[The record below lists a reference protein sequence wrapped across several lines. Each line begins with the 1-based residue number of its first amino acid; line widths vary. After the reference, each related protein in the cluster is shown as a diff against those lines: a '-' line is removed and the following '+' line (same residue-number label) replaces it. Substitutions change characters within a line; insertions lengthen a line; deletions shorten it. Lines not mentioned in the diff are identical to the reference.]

1 MSRFFKNIGID
12 GFILALIAAVLAA
25 RLFPQLGTIENPIS
39 LSAITDFG
47 IAGIFFF
54 YGLRLHPAKMKAG
67 ASNWRL
73 HLLIQ
78 CTTFILFPILILG
91 AMQFFPNSKSG
102 LLWLGIFYVAALP
115 STVSSS
121 VIMVS
126 IAKGNIPAAIFNAS
140 LSSLLGVFITPLW
153 MRLFLDN
160 VDHSPANFR
169 DIFIKLCLQVILP
182 IVLGMFLN
190 RFWGR
195 FAEKRR
201 KILNLFEKSVIVL
214 IVYNAFSNSFVTGVF
229 SDYGLWTI
237 VWVIVG
243 MVLLFFVT
251 YFIMKV
257 CCKAMNFSVE
267 DTITATFCGS
277 KKSLVHGS
285 AMSKILFPGISAQGL
300 VLMPIM
306 IYHITQL
313 LIVGVIAN
321 KRSRRDVSEK

>member
-1 MSRFFKNIGID
+1 MTRFLKRFGVD
-12 GFILALIAAVLAA
+12 GFILALIVAVLVAW
-25 RLFPQLGTIENPIS
+25 LFPQLGTMKKPFS

-54 YGLRLHPAKMKAG
+54 YGLRLHPAKMKEG
-67 ASNWRL
+67 ASNWKL

-78 CTTFILFPILILG
+78 CTTFILFPILILA
-91 AMQFFPNSKSG
+91 AMQFFPHSKG
-102 LLWLGIFYVAALP
+102 DLLWLGIFYVAALP

-140 LSSLLGVFITPLW
+140 LSSLLGVFITPFW
-153 MRLFLDN
+153 MRLFLTN
-160 VDHSPANFR
+160 VDHNPANFQ
-169 DIFIKLCLQVILP
+169 DVFLKLCLQVILP
-182 IVLGMFLN
+182 LLLGMFLN
-190 RFWGR
+190 RYWGR
-195 FAEKRR
+195 FAEKWR
-201 KILNLFEKSVIVL
+201 KVLNFFEKSVIVL

-229 SDYGLWTI
+229 SDFGILTI
-237 VWVIVG
+237 IYVIIG
-243 MVLLFFVT
+243 MVLLFFIT
-251 YFIMKV
+251 YFIMKA
-257 CCKAMNFSVE
+257 CCKAMKFSTE
-267 DTITATFCGS
+267 DVITATFCGS

-321 KRSRRDVSEK
+321 KFSQRDVPKH

>member
-1 MSRFFKNIGID
+1 MIRFLKKNGID
-12 GFILALIAAVLAA
+12 GFILALIVAVLAA
-25 RLFPQLGTIENPIS
+25 WFFPQLGTLEKPFS
-39 LSAITDFG
+39 LSTVTDFG
-47 IAGIFFF
+47 ILGIFFF
-54 YGLRLHPAKMKAG
+54 YGLRLHPAKMKEG
-67 ASNWRL
+67 ASNWKL

-91 AMQFFPNSKSG
+91 AMQFFPNTKSD

-140 LSSLLGVFITPLW
+140 LSSMLGVFITPFW
-153 MRLFLDN
+153 MRLFLTN
-160 VDHSPANFR
+160 IDHNPANFQ

-182 IVLGMFLN
+182 LFFGIFLN
-190 RFWGR
+190 RYWGR

-201 KILNLFEKSVIVL
+201 KLLNFFEKLIIAL
-214 IVYNAFSNSFVTGVF
+214 IVYNAFSNSFVNNIF
-229 SDYGLWTI
+229 SAYGILTI
-237 VWVIVG
+237 VYVIIG
-243 MVLLFFVT
+243 MILLFFVT
-251 YFIMKV
+251 YFIMQA
-257 CCKAMNFSVE
+257 CCKAMNFSTE
-267 DTITATFCGS
+267 DAITATFCGS

-285 AMSKILFPGISAQGL
+285 AMSKILFSGISAQGII
-300 VLMPIM
+300 LMPIM

-321 KRSRRDVSEK
+321 KFAQRDI